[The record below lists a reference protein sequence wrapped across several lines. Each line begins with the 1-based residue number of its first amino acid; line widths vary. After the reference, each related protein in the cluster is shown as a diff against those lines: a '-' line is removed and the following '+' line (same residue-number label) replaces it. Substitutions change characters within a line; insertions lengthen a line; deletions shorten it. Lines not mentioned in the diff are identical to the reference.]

1 MCYGAVSS
9 LRGYVLDDR
18 AAVERL
24 VPAWWALLKR
34 AASPQPTQTPLWL
47 MTWWDVMGGDG
58 GRQLKV
64 AVAEDAAGEVVG
76 ILPLLRRRIVL
87 KGVIPVQTLELL
99 GSGEDQADEIFSE
112 YIGAVVARD
121 QERAVAA
128 RFAEMLQAGDFGYW
142 DDLTMPAMSADDP
155 WVALFA
161 DELRTRGMKT
171 ELVPDLECRYIVLP
185 ATWDEYVAGLD
196 GDSRYFVRRTLR
208 DFEAWA
214 KAEGGATLKRVNNE
228 AEMAQGWDIL
238 LSGHAERWEGGGAF
252 RSEKFKRFHQTVT
265 RGLLAGTGG
274 ILDLLWLEVG
284 GKSLASVYNI
294 VYEGHVHFYQSG
306 RTLDVPK
313 KVRPGIAVHL
323 YAIKR
328 AIELG
333 YKSYDF
339 LGQPSQYKRQLAP
352 THSRNLVNLTAVG
365 PSLRAKI
372 SSRARQEARRFAK
385 QARLWAGRAR
395 AGASTAGDTKP
406 QAKPD
411 AKPETKPDAKPEK
424 EA

>member
-128 RFAEMLQAGDFGYW
+128 RFAEMLQAGDFGHW

-161 DELRTRGMKT
+161 DELRARGMKT
-171 ELVPDLECRYIVLP
+171 DVVPDLECRYILLP

-214 KAEGGATLKRVNNE
+214 KAEGGATLKRVNND
-228 AEMAQGWDIL
+228 AEMTQGWEIL

-274 ILDLLWLEVG
+274 ILICCGWKWAASRLRRSTTSSTKGTCTSIRAVARSTCRRRSGPASPCTCMRSG
-284 GKSLASVYNI
+284 GRSSSATRATTFSASRV
-294 VYEGHVHFYQSG
+294 S
-306 RTLDVPK
+306 TS
-313 KVRPGIAVHL
+313 A
-323 YAIKR
+323 
-328 AIELG
+328 
-333 YKSYDF
+333 
-339 LGQPSQYKRQLAP
+339 
-352 THSRNLVNLTAVG
+352 
-365 PSLRAKI
+365 
-372 SSRARQEARRFAK
+372 SSRRP
-385 QARLWAGRAR
+385 
-395 AGASTAGDTKP
+395 TAATW
-406 QAKPD
+406 
-411 AKPETKPDAKPEK
+411 
-424 EA
+424 